1 MNFDNLHQILRSLY
15 EQMMP
20 LCGDMAGVAKGIAGL
35 GALFYVAYRCLAVA
49 GESRTDRRVPHAPPL
64 CDRLVHHVLSD
75 GGTGYDKQHHVARRT
90 GYGKD
95 AGGGNAGHEP
105 IP

>member
-1 MNFDNLHQILRSLY
+1 MRGHGGCGERHCRAGRAVLRRL
-15 EQMMP
+15 P
-20 LCGDMAGVAKGIAGL
+20 GV
-35 GALFYVAYRCLAVA
+35 AVA
-49 GESRTDRRVPHAPPL
+49 GESRTDRRVPYAPPL

-75 GGTGYDKQHHVARRT
+75 GGIRYDKQHHVARRA